1 MIAATPSLQ
10 PGLEVVLSA
19 APAVRVVDEAR
30 GGVVEKYA
38 PRAVPSLQHGL
49 EKVAAPWIDVG
60 RAPPPSDA
68 VGAAVWIDV
77 GRAPPPS
84 DAVGV
89 VLLGVE
95 RRLRRWCT

>member
-19 APAVRVVDEAR
+19 APAMRVVDEAR

-38 PRAVPSLQHGL
+38 PRAIPSLQHGL
-49 EKVAAPWIDVG
+49 EKVAAPWID
-60 RAPPPSDA
+60 A
-68 VGAAVWIDV
+68 VGAAAWIDM
-77 GRAPPPS
+77 GHAPPPS

>member
-1 MIAATPSLQ
+1 MIAATTSLQ

-19 APAVRVVDEAR
+19 APAVGVVDEAR
-30 GGVVEKYA
+30 GGVEEKSA
-38 PRAVPSLQHGL
+38 PRATPSLQPGL
-49 EKVAAPWIDVG
+49 EKVAAAWVDAG
-60 RAPPPSDA
+60 RAPPWIDA
-68 VGAAVWIDV
+68 VGVVVWSDV